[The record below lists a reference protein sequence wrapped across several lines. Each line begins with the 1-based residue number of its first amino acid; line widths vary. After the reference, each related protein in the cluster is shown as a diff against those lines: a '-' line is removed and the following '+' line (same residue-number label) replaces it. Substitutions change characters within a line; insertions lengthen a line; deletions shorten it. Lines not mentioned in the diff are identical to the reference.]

1 MWRMGFPLSPRPLP
15 QGAREPDS
23 LINLLQSKFC
33 PLSPCG
39 RGLGRGGELT
49 DEGQNMKI
57 ISQIYRSKKEEG
69 MYLYVKKEEGLT
81 RVPDDLLKLFGKPE
95 PAMVL
100 VLTPEKKL
108 AHAKIENVLVDLE
121 TKGFYLQ
128 LPPRDQVDQEAK
140 QVRAKNSKLSG

>member
-1 MWRMGFPLSPRPLP
+1 
-15 QGAREPDS
+15 
-23 LINLLQSKFC
+23 
-33 PLSPCG
+33 
-39 RGLGRGGELT
+39 
-49 DEGQNMKI
+49 MKI

-81 RVPDDLLKLFGKPE
+81 RVPEDLLKLFGKPE

-108 AHAKIENVLVDLE
+108 AHAKIENVLIDLE
-121 TKGFYLQ
+121 EKGFYLQ

-140 QVRAKNSKLSG
+140 QVRAKNTKLSG